1 MAFKMNPALKAYG
14 KSAGSNRVMKMNKP
28 MKMDKA
34 MKMDPSAMKKDL
46 PEVTVT
52 AKKPVRRV
60 EKVLSSGYSKNS
72 SGDLVYKGNI
82 VPKNEASKIKDSE
95 LYTKKT
101 VGSSTVPMQKNGDK
115 KVRIY
120 KAKQRIKG
128 AKSTVKAY
136 VEPGETKKLGGS
148 VYQEKYEGTGET
160 KYSKKAGRKIT
171 KAEKKLSQAEKAV
184 LEGNTRK
191 AARKTKKA
199 IRKADKA
206 INTMGKGGSGRTTR
220 SVQDKYKDK

>member
-52 AKKPVRRV
+52 GKKTVRRV
-60 EKVLSSGYSKNS
+60 KKVLSPGYSKNS

-82 VPKNEASKIKDSE
+82 IPKSEASKISESE

-101 VGSSTVPMQKNGDK
+101 VGSSTVPMQKNGNDDAKMKALKARLDK
-115 KVRIY
+115 AMK
-120 KAKQRIKG
+120 
-128 AKSTVKAY
+128 
-136 VEPGETKKLGGS
+136 
-148 VYQEKYEGTGET
+148 EGNDREISAIRSELQQL
-160 KYSKKAGRKIT
+160 Y
-171 KAEKKLSQAEKAV
+171 KAEKKAP
-184 LEGNTRK
+184 
-191 AARKTKKA
+191 
-199 IRKADKA
+199 
-206 INTMGKGGSGRTTR
+206 TTEA
-220 SVQDKYKDK
+220 KPA

>member
-82 VPKNEASKIKDSE
+82 VPKSEASKISESE

-101 VGSSTVPMQKNGDK
+101 VGSSTVPMQKNGDDAK
-115 KVRIY
+115 IKALQVRLA
-120 KAKQRIKG
+120 KAMK
-128 AKSTVKAY
+128 
-136 VEPGETKKLGGS
+136 
-148 VYQEKYEGTGET
+148 EGNDREVSAIRSELQQL
-160 KYSKKAGRKIT
+160 Y
-171 KAEKKLSQAEKAV
+171 KAEKKAP
-184 LEGNTRK
+184 
-191 AARKTKKA
+191 
-199 IRKADKA
+199 
-206 INTMGKGGSGRTTR
+206 TTEA
-220 SVQDKYKDK
+220 KPA